1 MNIKNS
7 MLLANMMSG
16 SKSKGTINGTIF
28 GTPTISD
35 DFIISDMTFEQSGL
49 KFVFPVATNF
59 RMRIKFKVTNI
70 GSSSIISAG
79 PGADQKNFRFSLG
92 GDGAP
97 SNTINFLVAG
107 TGGQWGW
114 ATYPQNNTGVKYTV
128 ANEWW
133 WVEFGYDG
141 TKFFIDKSLDGTTF
155 TNVWTLTRNSTLN
168 LSWGT
173 EIISGDS
180 NLYVDLKECKL
191 WEDGNL
197 VWQGV
202 I

>member
-1 MNIKNS
+1 MS
-7 MLLANMMSG
+7 SFRQLMMRSKGGGSG
-16 SKSKGTINGTIF
+16 GTINGTIF
-28 GTPTISD
+28 GTPTISN
-35 DFIISDMTFEQSGL
+35 DFIISDMTFEQNGL
-49 KFVFPVATNF
+49 KFAFPQATNF
-59 RMRIKFKVTNI
+59 RMRIKFKVTNTGPSGI
-70 GSSSIISAG
+70 FSAG
-79 PGADQKNFRFSLG
+79 PGGDQKNFRFSLG

-97 SNTINFLVAG
+97 SNTINFLCAG
-107 TGGQWGW
+107 TGGSFGW
-114 ATYPQNNTGVKYTV
+114 ATYPQNNTGVTYTV

-155 TNVWTLTRNSTLN
+155 TNVWTLTKNSTLN
-168 LSWGT
+168 LSFGT

>member
-1 MNIKNS
+1 MS
-7 MLLANMMSG
+7 SFRQLMMRSKGGGSG
-16 SKSKGTINGTIF
+16 GTINGTIL

-35 DFIISDMTFEQSGL
+35 DFIISDMAFESSGL
-49 KFVFPVATNF
+49 KFVLPVATNF
-59 RMRIKFKVTNI
+59 RMRIKFKVTNTGPSAI
-70 GSSSIISAG
+70 FSAG

-92 GDGAP
+92 GDGTP
-97 SNTINFLVAG
+97 SNTINFLCAG
-107 TGGQWGW
+107 TGGSFGW
-114 ATYPQNNTGVKYTV
+114 ATYPNNNTGVTYTV

-168 LSWGT
+168 LSLGT